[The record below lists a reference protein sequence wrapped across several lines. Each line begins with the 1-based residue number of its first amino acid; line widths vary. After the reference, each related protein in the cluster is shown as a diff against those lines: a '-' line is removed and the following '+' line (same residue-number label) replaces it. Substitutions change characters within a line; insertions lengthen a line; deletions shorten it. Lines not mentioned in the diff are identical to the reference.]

1 MSNVPSNLIP
11 TRITQLPVAPVADED
26 SLMVVVYDGNTYQIR
41 VGDLLAVSGVPTN
54 RQVIAGTG
62 LTGGGQLTSNVT
74 LSVAN
79 GGIGT
84 TQLASSGVTP
94 GAYGTATDIP
104 VFTVDATGRVMSAT
118 TIPATTSGY
127 VPVATQV
134 IAGTGLNGGGPLNAN
149 VTLNANLSNALPL
162 VGDNSGASGTSTDIA
177 RADHQHPAIDLTLDD
192 QVDGILPLDHGGTAR
207 SLVMNAGAIM
217 WSGSDG
223 LYVGPVGGSGQV
235 LVSGGT
241 AAPTWGSAL
250 LVVDQPANF
259 VYAGP
264 TVAPDAPTAFRALV
278 NADLPASGVTANT
291 YGSALAIPVVT
302 VNSKGVVTSVTTAAI
317 TGGLAYQG
325 SWNASTNTPALAS
338 GVGVNGEYYI
348 VSVAGSTNLDGITDW
363 IVGDWAIFNGATWQ
377 KIDQTNLVSSVNGQ
391 TGVVSIAYADLAG
404 AIPTWNQ
411 DTTGTAAKTNALN
424 SATTVV
430 NVSSSAAPTVGQML
444 MATSGTAAT
453 WQTPAVGGSVTSVA
467 QTFTGGIISVAGSPI
482 TTSGTLALTVA
493 GTSGG
498 VPYFSSA
505 STWATSSALT
515 QYALVLGGGAGAAP
529 AVVGSTG
536 TTTTVLHGNAVGAP
550 TFGAVSLTADISGTL
565 AVANGGTG
573 ATNATDARTNL
584 VAAKSGTNSDITE
597 LYALNGTSGGVAYQ
611 NVSNQLIM
619 GSAMTFNGTVL
630 TVPGGITGG
639 TF

>member
-26 SLMVVVYDGNTYQIR
+26 SLMVVVYEGNTYQIR

-118 TIPATTSGY
+118 TVPATTSGY

-149 VTLNANLSNALPL
+149 VTLNANLSNSLPL
-162 VGDNSGASGTSTDIA
+162 VGDNSGASGTSTNIA

-192 QVDGILPLDHGGTAR
+192 QVDGLLPLNHGGTAR
-207 SLVMNAGAIM
+207 SMVMAPGAII

-250 LVVDQPANF
+250 LVVDQAANV

-264 TVAPDAPTAFRALV
+264 TAGPVAPTAFRALV

-302 VNSKGVVTSVTTAAI
+302 VNAKGVITSVTTAAI

-325 SWNASTNTPALAS
+325 SWNASTNTPTLTS
-338 GVGVNGEYYI
+338 SVGTNGYYYI
-348 VSVAGSTNLDGITDW
+348 VSVSGSTNLNGITDW
-363 IVGDWAIFNGATWQ
+363 LVGDWAIFNGTVWQ

-430 NVSSSAAPTVGQML
+430 NVSSSPAPTVGQML
-444 MATSGTAAT
+444 TATSGTAAT
-453 WQTPAVGGSVTSVA
+453 WQTPAAGGVTSVA

-482 TTSGTLALTVA
+482 TTTGTLALTVA

-505 STWATSSALT
+505 STWATSAALT

-529 AVVGSTG
+529 VVVGSTG

-550 TFGAVSLTADISGTL
+550 TFGSVSLTADVSGSL
-565 AVANGGTG
+565 PLANGGTAG
-573 ATNATDARTNL
+573 TTAATARTNL

-619 GSAMTFNGTVL
+619 GSALTFNGTVL